1 MGIQI
6 MVYLFNGMFYSN
18 KKELNF
24 DTCNVMLECHKQILH
39 KIKQKKDCIFY
50 DSTIQVQEQAKII
63 YIYRNHNCG
72 CLWEPG
78 SQLEGGESNGNALCL
93 YWDGGYI
100 CQNSLL
106 HT

>member
-24 DTCNVMLECHKQILH
+24 DTCNVMLEYHKQILH
-39 KIKQKKDCIFY
+39 KIKQKKDRIFY

-63 YIYRNHNCG
+63 WSMGHKNKLNSVIYFN
-72 CLWEPG
+72 
-78 SQLEGGESNGNALCL
+78 
-93 YWDGGYI
+93 
-100 CQNSLL
+100 
-106 HT
+106 T